1 MEKLWNLIAQKN
13 LNYFNIKIMA
23 IRKTAKNITIKVTD
37 IYNLTVGNKMVKI
50 AEKINTE
57 ASKGNLVLA
66 SLKKIVSHGNK

>member
-1 MEKLWNLIAQKN
+1 
-13 LNYFNIKIMA
+13 MA